1 MNRHKVLIFE
11 ERKLSSKKSREDF
24 NREVVETLQKIVS
37 PGRLNRI
44 YDRVISYQNNQQELQ
59 RQQFVLDIIQEYIRE
74 IDVYL
79 QE

>member
-1 MNRHKVLIFE
+1 M
-11 ERKLSSKKSREDF
+11 SSKKSQEDF

-44 YDRVISYQNNQQELQ
+44 YDRVISYQNNQQNLQ
-59 RQQFVLDIIQEYIRE
+59 KQQYILDIIQEYIRE
-74 IDVYL
+74 IDIYL

>member
-1 MNRHKVLIFE
+1 
-11 ERKLSSKKSREDF
+11 LSSKKSREDF
-24 NREVVETLQKIVS
+24 NREVVDTLQKIVS

-44 YDRVISYQNNQQELQ
+44 YDKVISFQTNQQDLQ
-59 RQQFVLDIIQEYIRE
+59 RQQYVLDIIQEYIRE